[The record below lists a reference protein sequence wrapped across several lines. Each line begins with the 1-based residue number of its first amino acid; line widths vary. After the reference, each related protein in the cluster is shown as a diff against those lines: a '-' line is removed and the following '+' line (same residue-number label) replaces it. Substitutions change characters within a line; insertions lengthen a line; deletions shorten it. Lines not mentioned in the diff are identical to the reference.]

1 MTDIAKLKEELGVL
15 VQRYT
20 DELTIL
26 LNRHSLENGSDT
38 PDFILAGYL
47 MSCLESYNA
56 AITAREAWYGRP
68 LPQMPLPQVGADEEQ
83 CCGGDC
89 SARGPDA

>member
-20 DELTIL
+20 DELTIP

-38 PDFILAGYL
+38 PDFILTGK
-47 MSCLESYNA
+47 MNCLESYNA

-68 LPQMPLPQVGADEEQ
+68 LPQMPLSQVGADEEQ